1 MHTDLIGRSAV
12 VLGGTKGIGR
22 AAVVKMAQCGS
33 NVVFQGRDAAA
44 ADALIEELK
53 FHHGLRL
60 FVESDLLTYDGIDLA
75 VRTAKE
81 AFGKVDVV
89 VASGGPKDPRPKL
102 FVDMTPE
109 EGIATIE
116 SRLMPR
122 LNALHAAVKY
132 MRDQNY
138 GKVILITTDAAR
150 MPTPA
155 ESMIGAAGAVVMAL
169 TRSLASELAG
179 LGIRVNSIATTLTTG
194 TPGHETFLAAEA
206 AGSQEVIVKAFK
218 KVAERVK
225 FRMNSAEDLAE
236 YILYLASPES
246 DQISGSTIS
255 INGGLSFPSY

>member
-1 MHTDLIGRSAV
+1 MHTDLTDRSAV

-22 AAVVKMAQCGS
+22 AAVIKLAQCGS
-33 NVVFQGRDAAA
+33 SVVIQGRDAKAA
-44 ADALIEELK
+44 QALIEDLK
-53 FHHGLRL
+53 DYRGMRL
-60 FVESDLLTYDGIDLA
+60 FVESDLMTYEGIDLA

-81 AFGKVDVV
+81 SFGKVDVV
-89 VASGGPKDPRPKL
+89 VASGGPKEPRPKL
-102 FVDMTPE
+102 FIDTSPE

-122 LNALHAAVKY
+122 LNALHASAKY
-132 MRDQNY
+132 MRDQGY

-150 MPTPA
+150 IPTPA
-155 ESMIGAAGAVVMAL
+155 EAMIGAAGAVVMSL
-169 TRSLASELAG
+169 TRSLAAELSG

-194 TPGHETFLAAEA
+194 TPGHDTFLKAQA
-206 AGSQEVIVKAFK
+206 AGSQEVIVRAFN

-236 YILYLASPES
+236 YILFLASPES